1 MNSRERFL
9 KACHCEPLD
18 RPPVWVMRQAGRH
31 LPEYRKLRKTHSFHD
46 VVANPE
52 LALEVTMQPL
62 RRYDVDAAIMFS
74 DILVIPEAMGQPY
87 HFPEGGGIR
96 MEFAVDS
103 ESDVDR
109 LGTDGIAEHLSH
121 VGDAIRLIRQE
132 LDGERALIGFSGS
145 PWTLATYMVEGGSSK
160 SYATTKEML
169 YGRPDLFERLMD
181 KITASVIEYF
191 EMQIEAGV
199 DAVQIFDSW
208 GGVLAPP
215 VFERASTRWM
225 RTIVDAI
232 DGRVPVI
239 VFSKGMSHLH
249 DALAATGANVIGV
262 SWNTHLDRVHESL
275 PDDIGVQGNL
285 DPVILNTTPD
295 IVEDETRRILER
307 MRGRAGHIFNL
318 GHGISPDAKPEN
330 VKRMVDTIVNFD

>member
-1 MNSRERFL
+1 
-9 KACHCEPLD
+9 
-18 RPPVWVMRQAGRH
+18 MRQAGRH
-31 LPEYRKLRKTHSFHD
+31 LPEYRKLRETYSFHD

-103 ESDVDR
+103 DEDVAR
-109 LGTDGIAEHLSH
+109 LTPEGTAEHLSH
-121 VGDAIRLIRQE
+121 VGDAIGLIRDE

-160 SYATTKEML
+160 SYARTKEML
-169 YGRPDLFERLMD
+169 YGRPDLFDTLME

-208 GGVLAPP
+208 GGVLAPHA
-215 VFERASTRWM
+215 FERGSTSWM
-225 RTIVDAI
+225 RRIVDAI

-239 VFSKGMSHLH
+239 VFSKGMSHLT
-249 DALAATGANVIGV
+249 DALASTHANIIGV
-262 SWNTHLDRVHESL
+262 SWNTHLDRVHEAL
-275 PDDIGVQGNL
+275 PDDVGVQGNL
-285 DPVILNTTPD
+285 DPVIVNTTTD
-295 IVEDETRRILER
+295 IVERETTRILEA
-307 MRGRAGHIFNL
+307 MRGRPGHIFNL

-330 VKRMVDTIVNFD
+330 VKRMVDTIVQFE